1 MKYFIKTFGCQMNVS
16 DSSLVAGTLESF
28 GMLLAESEKEAD
40 VIVLNTCTV
49 RFHAEHRALSYI
61 GRLRPFK
68 RIKPDLKII
77 VTGCVAQRMGLE
89 LKKKFQIVDL
99 VVGAREI
106 EHFEEIYTSVFG
118 TEGSGADK
126 KFTHILPRAKES
138 PVASFVTIMR
148 GCNNYCSYCIVP
160 YVRGPE
166 ISRPVKEIIDEIKSG
181 LELGLQEVVLLGQ
194 NVNSYNDQGKDFTDL
209 LEEVNK
215 IDGLKRIRFMTSHPK
230 DLSSKLIDSFGRLD
244 KLCEHIHLPLQSGS
258 DKILKAMNRNYTR
271 DSYLKLIEELRSKV
285 PNISITTDI
294 LTGFPGETEE
304 DINLTLDVMKKCAFN
319 SVFAFKY
326 SAREGTASF
335 NIPETISAEEKER
348 RHLLVQETADKI
360 SIAKHAELINST
372 QNVLVEKTENN
383 ICTGR
388 TRGNLKVFF
397 EEPEGI
403 KLNSQM
409 ADVKITKTKIN
420 TLTGLYTG

>member
-1 MKYFIKTFGCQMNVS
+1 
-16 DSSLVAGTLESF
+16 
-28 GMLLAESEKEAD
+28 
-40 VIVLNTCTV
+40 
-49 RFHAEHRALSYI
+49 
-61 GRLRPFK
+61 
-68 RIKPDLKII
+68 
-77 VTGCVAQRMGLE
+77 
-89 LKKKFQIVDL
+89 
-99 VVGAREI
+99 
-106 EHFEEIYTSVFG
+106 
-118 TEGSGADK
+118 
-126 KFTHILPRAKES
+126 
-138 PVASFVTIMR
+138 
-148 GCNNYCSYCIVP
+148 
-160 YVRGPE
+160 
-166 ISRPVKEIIDEIKSG
+166 
-181 LELGLQEVVLLGQ
+181 
-194 NVNSYNDQGKDFTDL
+194 
-209 LEEVNK
+209 
-215 IDGLKRIRFMTSHPK
+215 
-230 DLSSKLIDSFGRLD
+230 
-244 KLCEHIHLPLQSGS
+244 
-258 DKILKAMNRNYTR
+258 MNRNYTR